1 MCTSGAE
8 QDDQPCGMATYLGLC
23 QWLCM
28 LETCLHFW
36 GNTPWCSRVELRNHS
51 VSPRNALIPRRCS
64 QKRNHTSLTW
74 SGATSLWLL
83 CVQMLPC
90 YLACALTWWVSNSM
104 KKFGEVAL
112 EEPKAN
118 HGVSQTPGPPQQ
130 KAGAS
135 LAMINGPGAGARH
148 CVLWR
153 GRHHT
158 TP

>member
-1 MCTSGAE
+1 MLQELSRY
-8 QDDQPCGMATYLGLC
+8 DQPCGTANYLGLVRDC
-23 QWLCM
+23 ACWKLACTF
-28 LETCLHFW
+28 EV
-36 GNTPWCSRVELRNHS
+36 TPRCSRVELRNH
-51 VSPRNALIPRRCS
+51 PALPINALLPRRCS
-64 QKRNHTSLTW
+64 QKRNHDSLSW
-74 SGATSLWLL
+74 SGATSLWLP

-90 YLACALTWWVSNSM
+90 YLACALTWWVSNFM

-118 HGVSQTPGPPQQ
+118 HGASQTPGPPQQ

-153 GRHHT
+153 GHHHT